1 MILNDHKEFM
11 RLGHFRESI
20 YKSQEYLKI
29 REYRLFRNS
38 YRVFKGNYR
47 ELIKEIIRQEKID
60 LFELTHSKNGKKKLQ
75 RFQLEITRC
84 LHNYLAAALTLIDNT
99 RKQTKVRD
107 NKAFLDEVDSKIKE
121 HFINNSTAIFIK
133 DLRQFTQHY
142 KMPQVST
149 TTSFSRTDNDELD
162 KETKLWITTTHLTG
176 FEWKPASRKI
186 IEDHPKGV
194 EIKEIIKD
202 YFELVTIFQKWYE
215 KRQKCLLMSEL
226 AFVSKQEKILKRD
239 QTIFNLNRF
248 FVTGSST
255 REDFEKLLFKHIST
269 FFINKI
275 TNSSKDNRVDFILRS
290 LKNLKIN
297 PTMYQDQIEKLN
309 NYWP

>member
-20 YKSQEYLKI
+20 YNSHEYLKI

-38 YRVFKGNYR
+38 YRVFNGNYR
-47 ELIKEIIRQEKID
+47 ELIKEIVKSEKID

-75 RFQLEITRC
+75 RYQLEITRC
-84 LHNYLAAALTLIDNT
+84 LHNYLASALTLIDNT
-99 RKQTKVRD
+99 RKQTKVQD
-107 NKAFLDEVDSKIKE
+107 NKTFQDEVDLRIKE
-121 HFINNSTAIFIK
+121 HFIDNSTVIFIK

-149 TTSFSRTDNDELD
+149 TTSFSRTDDDELD
-162 KETKLWITTTHLTG
+162 KETKLWITTTHLAG
-176 FEWKPASRKI
+176 FEWKAASRKI

-194 EIKEIIKD
+194 EIKEIIND
-202 YFELVTIFQKWYE
+202 YFELVSSFQKWYE
-215 KRQKCLLMSEL
+215 KRQKSLLKSEL
-226 AFVSKQEKILKRD
+226 AYISKQEKILKKD

-248 FVTGSST
+248 FATGSNK
-255 REDFEKLLFKHIST
+255 REDFEKVLFRHIST

-275 TNSSKDNRVDFILRS
+275 AKSSKDNRVDLILRS
-290 LKNLKIN
+290 LKNLKIKTTN
-297 PTMYQDQIEKLN
+297 YKDQIEKLN
-309 NYWP
+309 NFWP